1 MVNFRMKELYKNDQ
15 CYFEMFL
22 RLAFIN
28 FKKDLDVETVEIKS
42 DLA

>member
-15 CYFEMFL
+15 YFEMFL
-22 RLAFIN
+22 RFAFIN